1 MVLTQKNRGP
11 SAARNK
17 GLDQASGTYIA
28 FADADDVCEARWLE
42 KMLDAVKGKNCEL
55 AMCSWVKV
63 NSEGEEMTDDF
74 PRTLDLVDP
83 VQFIPLLK
91 GLGGAVW
98 NKLFRRDII
107 ERENIRFD
115 PSKLRSEDFAF
126 VLEYLVHVKRIALVS
141 ERLYRYRMM
150 EQSLSHISDKG
161 RLYLEICAGQYD
173 ALDQI
178 QQKADPR
185 LYGELVQ
192 YVVDTNINGL
202 IYLVL
207 VGQIAGDAADDVA
220 EHDAHQR
227 DHHRI
232 LELDALDEPDENPGA
247 QNCRRK
253 GKDGPAPQGGGRHK
267 QQGQQDAQLGR
278 GDGGPGGGRNKL
290 VAAQLLHDEA
300 GHAHPD
306 AGAQDGQQ
314 PGQAGDEKDLDLLK
328 MACQEA
334 GPASGQ

>member
-202 IYLVL
+202 IYTKTAS
-207 VGQIAGDAADDVA
+207 GG
-220 EHDAHQR
+220 
-227 DHHRI
+227 I
-232 LELDALDEPDENPGA
+232 LRPATAPPGGW
-247 QNCRRK
+247 C
-253 GKDGPAPQGGGRHK
+253 GS
-267 QQGQQDAQLGR
+267 GR
-278 GDGGPGGGRNKL
+278 GRRIALSFRAGSARGRWRWKSET
-290 VAAQLLHDEA
+290 V
-300 GHAHPD
+300 
-306 AGAQDGQQ
+306 
-314 PGQAGDEKDLDLLK
+314 KDSCWPCWTCSIPRK
-328 MACQEA
+328 R
-334 GPASGQ
+334 

>member
-178 QQKADPR
+178 RQKADPR

-202 IYLVL
+202 IYV
-207 VGQIAGDAADDVA
+207 I
-220 EHDAHQR
+220 
-227 DHHRI
+227 
-232 LELDALDEPDENPGA
+232 
-247 QNCRRK
+247 
-253 GKDGPAPQGGGRHK
+253 RHK
-267 QQGQQDAQLGR
+267 ADAFYKNQL
-278 GDGGPGGGRNKL
+278 KL
-290 VAAQLLHDEA
+290 
-300 GHAHPD
+300 
-306 AGAQDGQQ
+306 
-314 PGQAGDEKDLDLLK
+314 LLK
-328 MACQEA
+328 AHTHWMNQKQKHYYRVIRISPELFEFVWSLLFEIKRKRRH
-334 GPASGQ
+334 AS